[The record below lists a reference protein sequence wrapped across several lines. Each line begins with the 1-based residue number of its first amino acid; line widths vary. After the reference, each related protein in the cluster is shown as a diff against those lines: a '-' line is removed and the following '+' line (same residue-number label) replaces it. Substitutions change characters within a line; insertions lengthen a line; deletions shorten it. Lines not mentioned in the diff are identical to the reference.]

1 MSYETETAGRYRNRA
16 TQLRSMPT
24 TYEDRDI
31 ASAMARVAQDYDLMA
46 RVFDDIDQASL
57 ASFRAKNSN

>member
-24 TYEDRDI
+24 TYEDREI
-31 ASAMARVAQDYDLMA
+31 ANAVARVAQDYDLMA

-57 ASFRAKNSN
+57 ASIRARNSN

>member
-24 TYEDRDI
+24 TYEDREI
-31 ASAMARVAQDYDLMA
+31 ASAVARVAQDYDLMA
-46 RVFDDIDQASL
+46 RVFDDIDHAALASL
-57 ASFRAKNSN
+57 RQ

>member
-24 TYEDRDI
+24 TYEDREI
-31 ASAMARVAQDYDLMA
+31 ASAVARIAQDYDLMA
-46 RVFDDIDQASL
+46 RVFDDIDRAALASL
-57 ASFRAKNSN
+57 RARNSN

>member
-24 TYEDRDI
+24 TYEDREI
-31 ASAMARVAQDYDLMA
+31 ASTVAQVAQDYDLMA

-57 ASFRAKNSN
+57 AALRARNSH

>member
-1 MSYETETAGRYRNRA
+1 MSYETETAARYRSRA

-24 TYEDRDI
+24 TYEDREI
-31 ASAMARVAQDYDLMA
+31 ASAVARVAQDYDLMA

-57 ASFRAKNSN
+57 ASLLARNSN